1 MRIELAVVA
10 DCPHE
15 EAATALLRQAL
26 DDIGL
31 GSESFSVRVVE
42 SQSVADELNFL
53 GSPSFMVGGRDL
65 FHEPGRPAAVACR
78 IYPSGPLPS
87 LRELRRALKEA
98 AAALAPR

>member
-15 EAATALLRQAL
+15 EAAAALLRQAL

-31 GSESFSVRVVE
+31 GSESISVRVVE
-42 SQSVADELNFL
+42 SQLVADELNYL
-53 GSPSFMVGGRDL
+53 GSPSFMVEGRDL
-65 FHEPGRPAAVACR
+65 FAKPGRPAVVACR

-98 AAALAPR
+98 AAAPALR